1 MRMNGFIMSTFK
13 KLLAALF
20 LIQTSG
26 CVPPA
31 SKGSSQEN
39 LAIREMRIELDDL
52 RHRLD
57 GFALEASLLEEK
69 IDTRLATSE
78 HLKEE
83 LRELQQMGSEDVS
96 RKISEFESRVS
107 IARDKQKGMVADI
120 RQLLTHA
127 NDTTSSLD
135 QQRKKISGFE
145 ADLEKREKR
154 LEDKLSHLKTAV
166 GSLIKLIEDNKGNLS
181 SARIYTVKEG
191 DSLDRIARKYK
202 TSVDDL
208 KKVNRLDTDLIV
220 IGQELKLP

>member
-1 MRMNGFIMSTFK
+1 MRINGFVMSSFK
-13 KLLAALF
+13 KLLAVLF
-20 LIQTSG
+20 LVQTYG

-31 SKGSSQEN
+31 GKGSSQES
-39 LAIREMRIELDDL
+39 LVIREMRIELGDL

-57 GFALEASLLEEK
+57 GLVLEGGLLEEK
-69 IDTRLATSE
+69 VASRLARTDS
-78 HLKEE
+78 LKEE
-83 LRELQQMGSEDVS
+83 LGEIQQLGSEDVG
-96 RKISEFESRVS
+96 RKISEFESRMS

-145 ADLEKREKR
+145 ADLEKREQR

-166 GSLIKLIEDNKGNLS
+166 GSLIKLIEDNKGDLS

-202 TSVDDL
+202 TSTDDL
-208 KKVNRLDTDLIV
+208 KKINRLDTDLIV